1 MVHMVLILRF
11 IYSNDTIM
19 EFWQQII
26 IAFIQAI
33 LEWLPV
39 SSEGFVILFSV
50 NIFNAPAE
58 IAFRMAIYFHLGTA
72 LAVLIKY
79 WRDYWDAV
87 MKNREVL
94 RFLILSTLFT
104 GVFGIPVY
112 ILLHDFFNDNAV
124 TGLIVTFFIGVTLL
138 ITGTLL
144 RFGKIKASDT
154 IPFEERTIRDEILL
168 GLCQGLAILPGI
180 SRSGTTVTFLL
191 LRGYKKEVAFYMS
204 FIISLPAVLGA
215 VGFDILFNSDF
226 SFTFNWG
233 FLIIMLIT
241 TVVGYFSMDLLLR
254 LARKLSFDLIC
265 YILGG
270 ITILLA
276 TILSFF

>member
-1 MVHMVLILRF
+1 
-11 IYSNDTIM
+11 M
-19 EFWQQII
+19 EFWQQLI

-50 NIFNAPAE
+50 NVFHE
-58 IAFRMAIYFHLGTA
+58 LEVTAFRMAIYFHLGTA

-94 RFLILSTLFT
+94 RFLIISTLFT
-104 GVFGIPVY
+104 GVFGIPLY
-112 ILLHDFFNDNAV
+112 FLLHDFFNDQAT
-124 TGLIVTFFIGVTLL
+124 TGLIVTFFIGITLL

-144 RFGKIKASDT
+144 RFGKLKASDS
-154 IPFEERTIRDEILL
+154 ISFEDRTIKDEILL

-215 VGFDILFNSDF
+215 VGFDILFNSDI
-226 SFTFNWG
+226 SFTFDWT
-233 FLIIMLIT
+233 FIIIMLVT
-241 TVVGYFSMDLLLR
+241 TIVGYFSMDLLLR
-254 LARKLSFDLIC
+254 MARKLSFDLIC

-276 TILSFF
+276 AILSFV

>member
-1 MVHMVLILRF
+1 
-11 IYSNDTIM
+11 M
-19 EFWQQII
+19 EFWQQLI

-39 SSEGFVILFSV
+39 SSEGFVILISV
-50 NIFNAPAE
+50 NVFHE
-58 IAFRMAIYFHLGTA
+58 LEVTAFRMAIYFHLGTA

-94 RFLILSTLFT
+94 RFLIISTLFT
-104 GVFGIPVY
+104 GVFGIPLY
-112 ILLHDFFNDNAV
+112 ILLNDFFIDRAT
-124 TGLIVTFFIGVTLL
+124 TGLIVTFFIGITLL

-144 RFGKIKASDT
+144 RFGKLKASDR
-154 IPFEERTIRDEILL
+154 IPFEERSIKDEILL

-215 VGFDILFNSDF
+215 VAFDILFNSDF
-226 SFTFNWG
+226 AFTFNWE

-254 LARKLSFDLIC
+254 MARKLSFDLIC

>member
-1 MVHMVLILRF
+1 M
-11 IYSNDTIM
+11 N
-19 EFWQQII
+19 FWQEVIV
-26 IAFIQAI
+26 AVIQAI

-50 NIFNAPAE
+50 NLFQEPEAT
-58 IAFRMAIYFHLGTA
+58 AFRLAIYFHLGTA

-79 WRDYWDAV
+79 WKDYWKALTEDHST
-87 MKNREVL
+87 L

-104 GVFGIPVY
+104 GVFGIPLY
-112 ILLHDFFNDNAV
+112 FLLNGILSNNAI
-124 TGLIVTFFIGVTLL
+124 TGLIVTLLIGLTLL

-144 RFGKIKASDT
+144 RLGKIKASDS
-154 IPFEERTIRDEILL
+154 IGYQDRFIKDEILL
-168 GLCQGLAILPGI
+168 GLCQGFAILPGI
-180 SRSGTTVTFLL
+180 SRSGTTVTYLL
-191 LRGYKKEVAFYMS
+191 LRGYKKEDAFYMS

-215 VGFDILFNSDF
+215 VAFDFLFNADFIF
-226 SFTFNWG
+226 SFSWE

-254 LARKLSFDLIC
+254 SARKLPFDVIC

-270 ITILLA
+270 ITVILAIILL
-276 TILSFF
+276 IL